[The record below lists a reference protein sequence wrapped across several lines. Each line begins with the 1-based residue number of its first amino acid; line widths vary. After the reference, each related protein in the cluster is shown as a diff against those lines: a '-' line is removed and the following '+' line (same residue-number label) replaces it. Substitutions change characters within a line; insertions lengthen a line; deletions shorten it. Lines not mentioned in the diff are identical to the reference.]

1 LLLKVFFQDEA
12 RFGRISEPQDCWS
25 PKGFRPNVPAQIIRE
40 YTYAYGAVCPFDGDS
55 CYLILPR
62 MDAICMNVFLQELS
76 MRYPDNYLLLVYDG
90 APCHSKTALNIPK
103 NIEIITIPPYSPQLN
118 PTENNWDD
126 MREKFF
132 QNNVFDS
139 LEAVENQLV
148 IACNFYEQNTQIIKS
163 MTAWKWIVNS

>member
-1 LLLKVFFQDEA
+1 MLLKVFFQDEA